1 MKILDLLKDAIKN
14 TNRNKVRTSITV
26 IAIFIGAFTLTITQS
41 IGTGVSSYVT
51 NQINSIGSP
60 TIISVIKPV
69 ERVETSDVPEIYQPA
84 DTANPTDG
92 LPSGSSPMGMSYKP
106 ITNADLVTIENIKNV
121 EYVEPTVMA
130 SPNFIQYMDGEK
142 YVVNVNMASQVTV
155 PDLTAGKNF
164 TTETDNY
171 EVILPSNYVEV
182 LGFSDTKNA
191 IGETTTFGITD
202 YTGTEHT
209 VEATIVG
216 VQNKSLFGSTVSLNP
231 ALTEELADLQKQ
243 GLPVQSE
250 KTYIS
255 VVVNFSENLNAT
267 QIDALKADLV
277 TAGFEGTT
285 VADQLG
291 SVQSVI
297 NGIIGI
303 LNAFA
308 IIALV
313 AAGFGIVNTLLMSVQ
328 ERTREIGL
336 MKAMG
341 MSAGKIYAMFSLE
354 AIFIGFLGSAIGAGA
369 AIALGT
375 GISSYLSETVLSD
388 LEGLNIMLF
397 TIPST
402 LTVMGI
408 VMFIAFLAGTIP
420 ASRAAKQ
427 NPIDALRYE

>member
-1 MKILDLLKDAIKN
+1 MKNLDLLKDAVRN

-51 NQINSIGSP
+51 NQISSVGSP
-60 TIISVIKPV
+60 TIISVTKPV
-69 ERVETSDVPEIYQPA
+69 EQVETSDVPEIYQPA
-84 DTANPTDG
+84 DTASPTDG
-92 LPSGSSPMGMSYKP
+92 LPPGASAIGISYKP
-106 ITNADLVTIENIKNV
+106 ITDTDLTVIEGIENV
-121 EYVEPTVMA
+121 EYAEPTIMA
-130 SPNFIQYMDGEK
+130 SPNFIQYKDSEQ
-142 YVVNVNMASQVTV
+142 YTVNVNMASQVTV

-164 TTETDNY
+164 TTKTDAY
-171 EVILPSNYVEV
+171 EVILPPNYVEA
-182 LGFSDTKNA
+182 LGFSNAKNA
-191 IGETTTFGITD
+191 IGEVTTLGITD
-202 YTGTEHT
+202 YAGTAHT

-216 VQNKSLFGSTVSLNP
+216 VQNKSLFGSTVSLNS
-231 ALTEELADLQKQ
+231 ALTEELADLQKE
-243 GLPVQSE
+243 GLPVQSD

-255 VVVNFSENLNAT
+255 VVVHFSETLNAT
-267 QIDALKADLV
+267 QIDALKADLI
-277 TAGFEGTT
+277 TAGFEGQT

-291 SVQSVI
+291 SIQSVI

-308 IIALV
+308 VIALV

-341 MSAGKIYAMFSLE
+341 MSASKIYAMFSLE
-354 AIFIGFLGSAIGAGA
+354 AIFIGFLGSAIGAGT
-369 AIALGT
+369 AIILGT
-375 GISSYLSETVLSD
+375 GISNYLSDTVLSD
-388 LEGLNIMLF
+388 LQGLNIMLF
-397 TIPST
+397 TVPST